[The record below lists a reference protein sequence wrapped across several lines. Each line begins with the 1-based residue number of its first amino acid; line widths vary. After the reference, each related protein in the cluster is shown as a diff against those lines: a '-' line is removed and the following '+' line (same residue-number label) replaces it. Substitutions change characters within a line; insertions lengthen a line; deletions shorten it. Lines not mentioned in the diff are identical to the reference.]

1 MKKTTIDSVT
11 QALSPLCDQDSLR
24 WTYDVN
30 GNAFA
35 WLTPGSPDSLR
46 AIAPALAGLQAR
58 LLTITAY
65 RSDKFG
71 RVEGR
76 EIAYHFD
83 IHGLV
88 ATVTVPLD
96 NDFPRV
102 PSIAPWFK
110 NAGWNE
116 REFAELYG
124 IEIIDHPNPQRLFI
138 DKDLDADIL
147 DRMIPL
153 STLMN
158 GASTT
163 TLWERVFAGKQLP
176 DWAKGELN

>member
-1 MKKTTIDSVT
+1 MKKNIIHSVT
-11 QALSPLCDQDSLR
+11 QALSPFCDQDIVR

-30 GNAFA
+30 DNAFA
-35 WLTPGSPDSLR
+35 WIAPGSPDTLR
-46 AIAPALAGLQAR
+46 TIAPALAGLQAR

-65 RSDKFG
+65 RRDKFG
-71 RVEGR
+71 RADGR

-83 IHGLV
+83 IDGVV
-88 ATVTVPLD
+88 ATVTVLLD
-96 NDFPRV
+96 DEFPRV
-102 PSIAPWFK
+102 PSIAPWFR

-124 IEIIDHPNPQRLFI
+124 IEIIDHPDPRRLFV

-147 DRMIPL
+147 DRLIPL

-163 TLWERVFAGKQLP
+163 TLWEKVFAGKQMP
-176 DWAKGELN
+176 EWAKGELN